1 VLWEQLVN
9 GIVLGAAYALIAI
22 GYSIVFSV
30 LKMMNFAHG
39 DVYVFGTFACLF
51 FLQTL
56 HLPVIVS
63 LVLAMGVGAIIAA
76 IIEFVAYRPLRQEE
90 FIFSMITVLGAG
102 YVVYNGA
109 ELIWG
114 NRTRPFP
121 NILPVKNFDIGSAT
135 VSLGSIAVVI
145 ISILVLVAVFLF
157 LKYSKHGRAVNCM
170 AQDIQT
176 ASLMGIR
183 INRMSS
189 LLYAAGGALGVIGGV
204 LFSSIYNV
212 AYIGMAFSGTM
223 VAYTAAIVGGFGS
236 LPGAALGGLLI
247 GVSQQL
253 FSAYVSSAYRDVI
266 TYVILILVLLVR
278 PNGLLGKRQ
287 LGEKV

>member
-1 VLWEQLVN
+1 M
-9 GIVLGAAYALIAI
+9 AYALIAI

-39 DVYVFGTFACLF
+39 DVYTFGTFAALF
-51 FLQTL
+51 FLQTA

-63 LVLAMGVGAIIAA
+63 LILAMAVGAIVAA
-76 IIEFVAYRPLRQEE
+76 AIEFVAYRPLRQEE

-102 YVVYNGA
+102 YILRNMV
-109 ELIWG
+109 EILWG
-114 NRTRPFP
+114 SRMRPFP
-121 NILPVKNFDIGSAT
+121 NILPNRVVHLGSAS
-135 VSLGSIAVVI
+135 VSIGNIAVILISIAV
-145 ISILVLVAVFLF
+145 LVGVFIF
-157 LKYSKHGRAVNCM
+157 LRYSKHGRAVNCM
-170 AQDIQT
+170 TQDIST

-189 LLYAAGGALGVIGGV
+189 LLYGLGGALGVIGGV

-212 AYIGMAFSGTM
+212 VHVGMAFPGTM
-223 VAYTAAIVGGFGS
+223 VAYTAAIVGGYGS
-236 LPGAALGGLLI
+236 LPGAALGALII

-266 TYVILILVLLVR
+266 TYVILILVLLLR

-287 LGEKV
+287 VGEKV